1 MARKQ
6 RKQHEEI
13 AKPEMLTSLF
23 SRASMSRIEKI
34 SLDSQSTKPTSAQEF
49 VPPRHRSAAS
59 KRVSQAPVVAI
70 TSGKGGVGKTNVVA
84 NLAAALALRNKQVM
98 VIDADLGLANLDLF
112 LGVRPEYT
120 LADFFTGLVALDE
133 IIISNRNGILLLP
146 GAYGVQEVTALRHDQ
161 KIALLTELDALSH
174 EVDLVLVDTG
184 SGISDA
190 VTYFATSAQE
200 IVVVVTPEPSSMTDA
215 YALVR
220 VLASG
225 HHEKRFYI
233 LANNV
238 SDKAE
243 ALRLFDALS
252 DTALR
257 FLNASL
263 DFFGWIPRD
272 PQLIQAV
279 VCSQLIVTEASDAPS
294 AKAFTVLAERLIEM
308 TSARVRIKGNVQFFF
323 RRMLE
328 GGRATR

>member
-1 MARKQ
+1 M
-6 RKQHEEI
+6 
-13 AKPEMLTSLF
+13 
-23 SRASMSRIEKI
+23 
-34 SLDSQSTKPTSAQEF
+34 KPTFAQEP
-49 VPPRHRSAAS
+49 VPPRQRSAAP
-59 KRVSQAPVVAI
+59 KRVSQVPVFAV

-84 NLAAALALRNKQVM
+84 NLAAALALRKKRVM

-112 LGVRPEYT
+112 LGVRPVYT
-120 LADFFTGLVALDE
+120 LADFFTGVVALDE

-146 GAYGVQEVTALRHDQ
+146 GACGAQEVTPLHHDQ

-215 YALVR
+215 YALIK
-220 VLASG
+220 VLAFA
-225 HHEKRFYI
+225 HHEKRFRI

-238 SDKAE
+238 SGEEE
-243 ALRLFDALS
+243 ALHLFDALS
-252 DTALR
+252 RTALR

-263 DFFGWIPRD
+263 DFFGWVPRD
-272 PQLIQAV
+272 PQLIRAV
-279 VCSQLIVTEASDAPS
+279 ARSEMVVTGASDAPS
-294 AKAFTVLAERLIEM
+294 AKAFAVMAERMIEM
-308 TSARVRIKGNVQFFF
+308 TSTRVRIKGNVQFFF

-328 GGRATR
+328 GGRVAQ

>member
-1 MARKQ
+1 MFA
-6 RKQHEEI
+6 
-13 AKPEMLTSLF
+13 SLF
-23 SRASMSRIEKI
+23 SGNRLASIEKI
-34 SLDSQSTKPTSAQEF
+34 SLDSQFMKPTLAQELMF
-49 VPPRHRSAAS
+49 SRRRSATS
-59 KRVSQAPVVAI
+59 KRVSQALVFAI

-84 NLAAALALRNKQVM
+84 NLAAALAQRKKRVM
-98 VIDADLGLANLDLF
+98 VIDADLGLANLALF
-112 LGVRPEYT
+112 LGVRPAYT

-146 GAYGVQEVTALRHDQ
+146 GTSGVREITSLRHDQ

-200 IVVVVTPEPSSMTDA
+200 IVVVVTPEPSSMNDA
-215 YALVR
+215 YALIK
-220 VLASG
+220 VLAFA
-225 HHEKRFYI
+225 HHEKRFRI

-238 SDKAE
+238 SGEAE
-243 ALRLFDALS
+243 ALHMFDALS
-252 DTALR
+252 RSALR

-263 DFFGWIPRD
+263 DFFGWVPRD

-279 VCSQLIVTEASDAPS
+279 ARSQLIVTEASEAPS
-294 AKAFTVLAERLIEM
+294 AKAFAVMAERMIEM

-323 RRMLE
+323 CRMLE
-328 GGRATR
+328 GSREAR